1 MENTI
6 LTSTESAIP
15 GASAHDPPTVFVL
28 DGDSI
33 VRSRVSALAQAMHL
47 RCEEY
52 LSGHEFLAAFDL
64 SRSGCLVTEVRTAE
78 VGGLEVQRRLATAQ
92 APLPIVFL
100 SAYATVPVIVRA
112 MRMGAIDFLEKPP
125 DEHRLWEAIQEAV
138 REDDRR
144 RTRIARSTEW
154 QERIANLEPHE
165 QLMLEHIGQGVP
177 MREVAD
183 YLGISVRTAE
193 IRRSKLM
200 QKLRA
205 ETYVELLRYAF
216 AVLDRDDDT
225 EEKDSAT
232 DAWSRASSLFS
243 RARGFA
249 TL

>member
-1 MENTI
+1 M
-6 LTSTESAIP
+6 P
-15 GASAHDPPTVFVL
+15 GATAHEPPTVFVL

-33 VRSRVSALAQAMHL
+33 VRSRVAALAQAMHL

-64 SRSGCLVTEVRTAE
+64 SRPGCLVTEVRAAE
-78 VGGLEVQRRLATAQ
+78 VGGLEVQRRLATVQ

-144 RTRIARSTEW
+144 RTLLARST
-154 QERIANLEPHE
+154 RIANLEPHE
-165 QLMLEHIGQGVP
+165 QLMLEHIGQGIT

-216 AVLDRDDDT
+216 AVLDREDDT
-225 EEKDSAT
+225 EEKDPAT
-232 DAWSRASSLFS
+232 DSWSRASTLFS
-243 RARGFA
+243 RAKGFV

>member
-1 MENTI
+1 M
-6 LTSTESAIP
+6 P
-15 GASAHDPPTVFVL
+15 GATAHEPPTVFVL

-33 VRSRVSALAQAMHL
+33 VRSRVTALARAMHL

-52 LSGHEFLAAFDL
+52 LSGHEFLAAFDS
-64 SRSGCLVTEVRTAE
+64 SRPGCLVTEVRTAE
-78 VGGLEVQRRLATAQ
+78 VGGLEVQRRLATIQ

-112 MRMGAIDFLEKPP
+112 MRMGAINFLAKPP
-125 DEHRLWEAIQEAV
+125 DEHELWEAIQEGV
-138 REDDRR
+138 REDERR
-144 RTRIARSTEW
+144 RALMARDTER
-154 QERIANLEPHE
+154 QERIANLEPQE
-165 QLMLEHIGQGVP
+165 QLMLEHIGQGIT

-216 AVLDRDDDT
+216 AVLDRDDST
-225 EEKDSAT
+225 EETDPAT
-232 DAWSRASSLFS
+232 GAWSRASSLFS
-243 RARGFA
+243 RARGLA
-249 TL
+249 AL